1 MLAPAPAG
9 GLSSD
14 NALSPA
20 LCLFFV
26 FCVAGGIMLLLR
38 EIREMHGSA
47 PASPGTPRG
56 WSEDLD

>member
-1 MLAPAPAG
+1 MPAG
-9 GLSSD
+9 GTSSD

-20 LCLFFV
+20 LCVFFV

-38 EIREMHGSA
+38 EIRELHDP
-47 PASPGTPRG
+47 PAVSSSTPRG